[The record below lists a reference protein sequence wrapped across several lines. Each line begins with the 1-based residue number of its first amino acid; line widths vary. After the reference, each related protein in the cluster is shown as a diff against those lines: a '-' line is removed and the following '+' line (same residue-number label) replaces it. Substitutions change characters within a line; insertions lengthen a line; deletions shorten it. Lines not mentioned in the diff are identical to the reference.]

1 MTSVRLS
8 TLATE
13 RVGSQFTNLHQMST
27 EALVEAM
34 NQNDHDVAR
43 SVGLEMKS
51 IQEAIDRIVI
61 GLTNGGRLIYFG
73 AGTSG
78 RLGVLD
84 ASECVPTFNTS
95 PELVRGF
102 IAGGDF
108 ALRYPVEGAEDLKE
122 DAAAKISTLNLTV
135 NDSVVGITAS
145 GRTPYVIGALEEA
158 KRRDSFT
165 VALSCNKNSEAG
177 SVADIAIEIDCGP
190 EFIAGSTR
198 LKAGTATKMVLNMI
212 STISMVK
219 LGKVYRNLMIDLKVT
234 NYKLQQR
241 AISILIYLTGCSEEV
256 ANINLEAANK
266 DVRVAFEMIKSKVGA
281 IQAIELL
288 KESENNLEILLDSP
302 NPRLS

>member
-1 MTSVRLS
+1 
-8 TLATE
+8 
-13 RVGSQFTNLHQMST
+13 MST

-34 NQNDHDVAR
+34 NQNDHGVAR
-43 SVGLEMKS
+43 SVGLEIKS
-51 IQEAIDRIVI
+51 IQDAIDGIVN

-95 PELVRGF
+95 PELVQGF

-108 ALRYPVEGAEDLKE
+108 ALRHSAESVEDSKE
-122 DAAAKISTLNLTV
+122 DAIAKISTLNLTV

-165 VALSCNKNSEAG
+165 VALACNKNSEVG

-212 STISMVK
+212 STISMIK

-241 AISILIYLTGCSEEV
+241 AISMLMYLTGCSEEV
-256 ANINLEAANK
+256 ANTNLKAANN
-266 DVRVAFEMIKSKVGA
+266 DVRVAFVMIKSQVGA
-281 IQAIELL
+281 IHAIKLL
-288 KESENNLEILLDSP
+288 KESENNLEILLGSSVILGATDAK
-302 NPRLS
+302 R